1 MVFYAG
7 ELERAIMSS
16 FKKATEY
23 DSFKIPKGYA
33 IACLL
38 RGISGVSFLL
48 FSVLFNFVVD
58 IIILI
63 YEYINC

>member
-1 MVFYAG
+1 MVKKDLVGITTSLMVFYAG

-38 RGISGVSFLL
+38 
-48 FSVLFNFVVD
+48 
-58 IIILI
+58 
-63 YEYINC
+63 